1 MAKEITA
8 QRCLDILREIKDVAF
23 ATVDEKGK
31 PQVRIIDVMIV
42 EDEKLYFCTGRGK
55 DFYSQLIGNGEVAV
69 TGLNKDFQMV
79 RLSGK
84 AEKLPDQ
91 KYWIDRIF
99 DENPVMNGVYP
110 GESRYVLEPFCISNG
125 ELEFFDLGVSPI
137 FRKNFVIGGE
147 AGETSSASADEPAET
162 AETGGAGNTGAEG
175 AFSKKGFFITDV
187 CIGCG
192 KCRGNCPQQCIDE
205 GKPFFI
211 NQDHCLHCGLCF
223 ENCPVQAIVKR
234 G

>member
-1 MAKEITA
+1 MAREINA
-8 QRCLDILREIKDVAF
+8 QKCLDILREIKDVAF
-23 ATVDEKGK
+23 ATVDENGK

-55 DFYSQLIGNGEVAV
+55 DFYSQLVANGDVAI

-84 AEKLPDQ
+84 AEKLAEQ
-91 KYWIDRIF
+91 KHWIDRIF
-99 DENPVMNGVYP
+99 EENPVMNGVYP
-110 GESRYVLEPFCISNG
+110 GESRYVLEPFCISAG

-137 FRKNFVIGGE
+137 FRVSFTLGGE
-147 AGETSSASADEPAET
+147 KGVTSAASSGRVADT
-162 AETGGAGNTGAEG
+162 AAAGNTGADG
-175 AFSKKGFFITDV
+175 TFSKKGFFITDA

-192 KCRGNCPQQCIDE
+192 KCGRNCPQQCIDE
-205 GKPFFI
+205 GRPFFI
-211 NQDHCLHCGLCF
+211 NQEHCLHCGLCF